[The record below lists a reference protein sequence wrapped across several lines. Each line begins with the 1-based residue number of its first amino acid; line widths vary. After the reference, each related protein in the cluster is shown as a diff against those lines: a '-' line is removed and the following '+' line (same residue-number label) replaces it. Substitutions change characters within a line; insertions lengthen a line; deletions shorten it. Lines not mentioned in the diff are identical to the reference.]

1 MSLDH
6 ILLGLLHKPASG
18 YDLKRAFDESIRHFW
33 SAKLSQIYPT
43 LDRLERAA
51 HVRSKKVASAKGP
64 DRRVF
69 RRTAAG
75 RRELL
80 KWLRSGPQLGAERFA
95 YVAQLAFMHELQDLK
110 HTREFV
116 GQLKVRLTELHRFFT
131 AMEQDEL
138 RDGIDAL
145 SAEEFHGY
153 LSLRMGLH
161 ALKAKIKWCDESLLR
176 IDERRKKDPAEGR

>member
-18 YDLKRAFDESIRHFW
+18 YDLKRAFEESIRHFW

-116 GQLKVRLTELHRFFT
+116 EQLKVRLTELHRFFT
-131 AMEQDEL
+131 AMG
-138 RDGIDAL
+138 RPSPTRWPT
-145 SAEEFHGY
+145 SA
-153 LSLRMGLH
+153 SPASARC
-161 ALKAKIKWCDESLLR
+161 ARARSSSSSSRPPIA
-176 IDERRKKDPAEGR
+176 RRRRPRSSACAGSSWPIR